1 MARAQGEEGDT
12 VYEYLVTE
20 DRAGWQPWRE
30 RVPSWKYPRA
40 QACMRAF
47 LTLCFAW
54 QLRACVHDMVA
65 AHTLRASSPQRRS
78 TL

>member
-1 MARAQGEEGDT
+1 MASASVLPWPTAFVARAQGEEGDT

-40 QACMRAF
+40 QARARAF
-47 LTLCFAW
+47 LALSH
-54 QLRACVHDMVA
+54 V
-65 AHTLRASSPQRRS
+65 
-78 TL
+78 